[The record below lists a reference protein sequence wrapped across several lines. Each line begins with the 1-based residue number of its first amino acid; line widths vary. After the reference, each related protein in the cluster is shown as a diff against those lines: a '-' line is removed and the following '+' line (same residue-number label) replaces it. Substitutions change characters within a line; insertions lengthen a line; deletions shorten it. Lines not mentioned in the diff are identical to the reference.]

1 MERIEPEQAA
11 DALRVVAQRQEQ
23 VIDLATIPAWYW
35 GVVGAL
41 MVVLAAGIDSHKPVA
56 IGIAVSIFVC
66 GLLGATAR
74 VVFRFMRSARLRN
87 DLLGPRGVGA
97 ILAFVFAID
106 VPTIGAAIAL
116 RAAGVHYA
124 ATIACAVAGT
134 ALAFGGPVLMRHL
147 RRAMLAGR
155 VGEAR

>member
-1 MERIEPEQAA
+1 MEHIQPDQAA

-23 VIDLATIPAWYW
+23 VIDLAAVPAWYW
-35 GVVGAL
+35 AVVGAL
-41 MVVLAAGIDSHKPVA
+41 MVVLAAGIDSHKPLA
-56 IGIAVSIFVC
+56 IGIAVSVFVC

-74 VVFRFMRSARLRN
+74 VVYRVATSAQLHH
-87 DLLGPRGVGA
+87 DLVGPRGVGA

-106 VPTIGAAIAL
+106 VPTIGAALAL

-134 ALAFGGPVLMRHL
+134 ALALGGPVLIRHL
-147 RRAMLAGR
+147 RRTMLAGR
-155 VGEAR
+155 VGEKR